1 MKRSA
6 LKRSPLKRVST
17 KRKSA
22 LADYMEARNLAFE
35 AANGLCQARVP
46 NVCTTYATDGAHLIP
61 RGQGGALLPGVRG
74 QVLQPQCR
82 ACHTYA
88 TANPRLAREMGWLKR
103 LPPREELK

>member
-1 MKRSA
+1 MKRT
-6 LKRSPLKRVST
+6 PLRRVSK
-17 KRKSA
+17 KRRAA
-22 LADYMEARNLAFE
+22 LPAYTLARGEAFA
-35 AANGLCQARVP
+35 AANGLCVAKIEG
-46 NVCTTYATDGAHLIP
+46 VCTTYATDPAHLIP

-82 ACHTYA
+82 ACHSYA